1 MTNLEIL
8 LLEKFN
14 DLQAKMSLYKT
25 LPVRFNLP
33 DLYRSFILRQSPLFI
48 YSSWEGFVKNSL
60 SIYLQEL
67 NLIELNYDDIDS
79 LYLGYQ
85 VDKICQFK
93 ANITS
98 NDTIVKKSE
107 QLFSLFSLPVF
118 FDTKIN
124 TESNANLKVVNSLL
138 KKFGLNEIDKK
149 YETPLNKLLLF
160 RNSLA
165 HGDDGIEVS
174 EKDCS
179 EFTLLIENLAVEL
192 INSITKGFCEK
203 VYLK

>member
-1 MTNLEIL
+1 M
-8 LLEKFN
+8 
-14 DLQAKMSLYKT
+14 
-25 LPVRFNLP
+25 
-33 DLYRSFILRQSPLFI
+33 
-48 YSSWEGFVKNSL
+48 
-60 SIYLQEL
+60 
-67 NLIELNYDDIDS
+67 
-79 LYLGYQ
+79 GYQ